1 MATEEERRRREE
13 EEESEDQAAG
23 EGSRGE
29 MEGQGPQQD
38 QPTDDELIAVTDA
51 AGTGSKAEDVEGQ
64 VPEDEPTDA
73 EILAAGDADV
83 DGTGSK
89 AEDVEGQD
97 VDTYQSGGDQ
107 GAGEGSRGE
116 MEGQDVDAE
125 PTEPTDRPD
134 EDLVGATPEIPEYQQ
149 PGVGENVYGDDWGY
163 SADPL
168 GGAQRLAIEEEG
180 GKYDVDPTFADA
192 AKGPEEV
199 IVEAADPMDPAR
211 AGRAGMGVAEVDVG
225 TGPDTATIGGPT
237 AELQG
242 RQADLY
248 NMLREGAG
256 GKGFGAQAEF
266 ERRQRASMA
275 QAASARGI
283 PAALVQRGLERGVA
297 EAGREAASMGAER
310 AERYQAALL

>member
-1 MATEEERRRREE
+1 MADPAAEEERRRREE
-13 EEESEDQAAG
+13 EE
-23 EGSRGE
+23 
-29 MEGQGPQQD
+29 
-38 QPTDDELIAVTDA
+38 
-51 AGTGSKAEDVEGQ
+51 
-64 VPEDEPTDA
+64 DEPTDA
-73 EILAAGDADV
+73 ELLATGDTDV

-97 VDTYQSGGDQ
+97 TDTYQSGGDQ
-107 GAGEGSRGE
+107 GTGEGSRGE
-116 MEGQDVDAE
+116 MEGQDVDAEPTE

-256 GKGFGAQAEF
+256 GEGFGAQAEF

-310 AERYQAALL
+310 AERYQAALLQQTGQQ